1 MSNVEFQEEERGRV
15 RGEKVSAITKLLMK
29 MGVKDE
35 KQANKVML
43 GIVVFCVLLTIIIL
57 WVNKVPTNNQEMSP
71 EVLQELINIGEMT
84 P

>member
-43 GIVVFCVLLTIIIL
+43 GIVVFCVLATIIII
-57 WVNKVPTNNQEMSP
+57 WSNKTPATQEMSP
-71 EVLQELINIGEMT
+71 EESQGLIRRGVISQ
-84 P
+84 